1 MPKAAELR
9 TTSGASSREVDALAR
24 SLFEP
29 LIDGRPE
36 GASWEVVSWDAEQ
49 GICLTLRHRD
59 RTLLLELERR
69 DPDADAWA
77 RTERFNV
84 HARRVLAESSELLP
98 EDVRLLS
105 RVVDVIRL
113 REGALPRVVRPP
125 ASRRS
130 ELREINVSRVLIPEG
145 EGQYYINPYA
155 GCMIGCDFCYVADRA
170 DFSRELEGL
179 PSMPWGRYV
188 DVKVNAA
195 EVLAEEVKH
204 FPPGPVRFSPILTDP
219 YQGPERRYRI
229 TRQCLE
235 VLLPAGFTPVILT
248 RAARVMEDVPLL
260 RRFERAAVGMSIPT
274 DDDRMRAIF
283 EPGGD
288 PIDERFEALEAL
300 HAAGLSTFAVV
311 QPLLPMNAGAL
322 ASRLAPVVRAVRVD
336 RMHFLDKVRHL
347 YVEHGLEYAM
357 TDEFFETTQRD
368 LLAPLQAAGVGVD
381 GFDLLDEVLS

>member
-1 MPKAAELR
+1 MSQADERMTAPSADLDGFVR
-9 TTSGASSREVDALAR
+9 R
-24 SLFEP
+24 LFEP
-29 LIDGRPE
+29 LIDGRPA
-36 GASWEVVSWDAEQ
+36 GAAWEVVSWDAEQ
-49 GICLTLRHRD
+49 GLCLTLRHHD

-69 DPDADAWA
+69 DLNVEAWA

-84 HARRVLAESSELLP
+84 HARRILAESTALLP
-98 EDVRLLS
+98 DDVRLVS
-105 RVVDVIRL
+105 RVVEVIRR
-113 REGALPRVVRPP
+113 REGLLPRVERPS
-125 ASRRS
+125 ASRRA
-130 ELREINVSRVLIPEG
+130 ELREVQVSRVLIPEG
-145 EGQYYINPYA
+145 EGQYYINPYM

-179 PSMPWGRYV
+179 PSMPWGSYIG
-188 DVKVNAA
+188 VKVNAA
-195 EVLAEEVKH
+195 QILAEEVKH
-204 FPPGPVRFSPILTDP
+204 MPPGPVRFSPILTDP

-248 RAARVMEDVPLL
+248 RAARVMEDLPLL

-300 HAAGLSTFAVV
+300 HAAGLPTFAVV
-311 QPLLPMNAGAL
+311 QPLLPMNAQAL
-322 ASRLAPVVRAVRVD
+322 AARLAPLVRAVRVD
-336 RMHFLDKVRHL
+336 RMYFLDKVKHL

-357 TDEFFETTQRD
+357 TDEFFETTARA
-368 LLAPLQAAGVGVD
+368 LLGPLQAAGVGVD
-381 GFDLLDEVLS
+381 GFDLLEQILG